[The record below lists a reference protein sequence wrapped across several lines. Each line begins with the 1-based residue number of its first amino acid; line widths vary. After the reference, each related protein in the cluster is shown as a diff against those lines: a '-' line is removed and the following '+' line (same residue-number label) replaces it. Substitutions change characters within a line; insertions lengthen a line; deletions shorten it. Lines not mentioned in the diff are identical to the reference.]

1 MIAAPP
7 LFVGGVK
14 LTVTCALPLTPLTA
28 VGAPGAVSGDT
39 SLEALRE
46 LAPLMLDATSIK
58 VYAVPLVSPVTVM
71 GEAKP
76 VTRLTLPPPT
86 GRAITE

>member
-1 MIAAPP
+1 MITT
-7 LFVGGVK
+7 GKTGV
-14 LTVTCALPLTPLTA
+14 TA
-28 VGAPGAVSGDT
+28 
-39 SLEALRE
+39 LEALDQ
-46 LAPLMLDATSIK
+46 LPVPLRLVALTRK

-76 VTRLTLPPPT
+76 VTSTAVPPPT